1 MAHSS
6 GLNGRPTA
14 MASEQT
20 TTLVVPC
27 GICDKAVSLTT
38 AKIDE
43 RGGPVHVECYVAQL
57 KFVEKSAP

>member
-1 MAHSS
+1 
-6 GLNGRPTA
+6 

-43 RGGPVHVECYVAQL
+43 RGGPVHEECYVAQL